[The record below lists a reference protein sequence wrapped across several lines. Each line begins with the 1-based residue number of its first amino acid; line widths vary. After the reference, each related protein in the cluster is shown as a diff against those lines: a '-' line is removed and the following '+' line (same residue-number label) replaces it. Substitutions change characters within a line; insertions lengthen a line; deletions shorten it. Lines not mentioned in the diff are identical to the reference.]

1 MPKVLIVDDDT
12 KLVHMMVEWLE
23 DEGYTVESID
33 NGLNAL
39 SLMKSFGF
47 DVIVLDWDL
56 PGMIGPDVCKTYRD
70 LGGDTPVLMLTG
82 KGAIEEKEK
91 GFLTGADDYLTKPFH
106 PKELS
111 LRIRALMGRRVVSDK
126 RKIQY
131 GSLTLDLSKSA
142 VFANG
147 VDLKLSAREYSLLD
161 FLIRHPEQVF
171 NADALID
178 RVWKSDHEVSDK
190 AVRVCVARL
199 RQKLDAHDCPT
210 IVTLPGFGYQLSAQ
224 VDSNKDQDQVGKS

>member
-1 MPKVLIVDDDT
+1 MPKVLIVDDDE
-12 KLVHMMVEWLE
+12 KLVQMMVEWLE
-23 DEGYTVESID
+23 DESYTVESVD

-39 SLMKSFGF
+39 SLMKSFSF

-56 PGMIGPDVCKTYRD
+56 PGMIGPDICKAYRD
-70 LGGDTPVLMLTG
+70 LGGSTPVLMLTG

-111 LRIRALMGRRVVSDK
+111 LRIRALMGRKVVSDK
-126 RKIQY
+126 RKIQF
-131 GSLTLDLSKSA
+131 GSLTLDLSRSA

-147 VDLKLSAREYSLLD
+147 IDLKLSAREYSLLD

-171 NADALID
+171 NAEALID
-178 RVWKSDHEVSDK
+178 RVWKSEDEVSDK
-190 AVRVCVARL
+190 AVRICVARL
-199 RQKLDAHDCPT
+199 REKLSTHECPS
-210 IVTLPGFGYQLSAQ
+210 IVTLPGFGYKLTDAT
-224 VDSNKDQDQVGKS
+224 